1 MSGFVI
7 EHGVSGLTATSE
19 KFSTLRPSDLTMV
32 FLVREDIE
40 AGTLPMPTL
49 TVRDIGS
56 AVKDLAANGVG
67 AVKVFATGDRR
78 DAQGSVARTR
88 NNVMTRAIQEIKAA
102 DASMTVLTETC
113 LCSYTDTGEC
123 HVSDHAGVPDTAA
136 TTEAI
141 AEQAV
146 LQAEAGADI
155 VGPAAM
161 LPGSVRGVRQ
171 ALDQAGRSDIRV
183 MPHLIFDSRL
193 YDGYRRTMD
202 AVPASG
208 DRRAF
213 QVDPQRPTRA
223 IQASLDFIVEGADML
238 LLEPAMFC
246 VDVLVELKLMCD
258 VPLAPF
264 SVSGEYTRLT
274 DANGD
279 KGLLVEL
286 FTMLKRAGSDQ
297 IITYAAAELA
307 RTLA

>member
-1 MSGFVI
+1 MV
-7 EHGVSGLTATSE
+7 EHGVTEFAVTGETI
-19 KFSTLRPSDLTMV
+19 STLQPSDLAMV
-32 FLVREDIE
+32 LLVREDRN
-40 AGTLPMPTL
+40 AGAHPMPTL
-49 TVRDIGS
+49 GLRDIGL
-56 AVKDLAANGVG
+56 AVKDLAEHGVG

-78 DAQGSVARTR
+78 DAVGSAARAR
-88 NNVMTRAIQEIKAA
+88 DSMMSRAIQEVKAA
-102 DASMTVLTETC
+102 DASMTVMTETC

-123 HVSDHAGVPDTAA
+123 HVGDPAGRPDIAA

-141 AEQAV
+141 AEEAV
-146 LQAEAGADI
+146 VQAEAGADI

-171 ALDQAGRSDIRV
+171 ALDGDGRSDVRI
-183 MPHLIFDSRL
+183 MPHLIFDSKL

-208 DRRAF
+208 EHRAF
-213 QVDPQRPTRA
+213 QVDPRRPTRA
-223 IQASLDFIVEGADML
+223 VQTSLEFIDEGADML
-238 LLEPAMFC
+238 LLEPALFC
-246 VDVLVELKLMCD
+246 ADVLIALKRICD

-274 DANGD
+274 CADGD
-279 KGLLVEL
+279 QRLLCEL

-307 RTLA
+307 RTLG

>member
-1 MSGFVI
+1 MI
-7 EHGVSGLTATSE
+7 EHGVTELSATSE
-19 KFSTLRPSDLTMV
+19 KISTLRPSDLTMV
-32 FLVREDIE
+32 FLVREDME

-49 TVRDIGS
+49 TVRDIGP
-56 AVKDLAANGVG
+56 AVKDLAAHGVG

-78 DAQGSVARTR
+78 DSQGSVARTR
-88 NNVMTRAIQEIKAA
+88 DNVMTRAIQEVKSA
-102 DASMTVLTETC
+102 DASITVLTETC

-123 HVSDHAGVPDTAA
+123 HVSDHAGVPDTTA
-136 TTEAI
+136 TIEAI

-171 ALDQAGRSDIRV
+171 ALDRAGRSDVRV
-183 MPHLIFDSRL
+183 MPHLIFDSKL

-208 DRRAF
+208 DHRVF

-223 IQASLDFIVEGADML
+223 IQASLDFIVEGAGML

-246 VDVLVELKLMCD
+246 VDVLMELKLMCD

-286 FTMLKRAGSDQ
+286 FTMLKRAGSDR